1 MTENL
6 PPIALGAPKSV
17 ITSVK
22 VTKHA
27 LTRPN
32 FTPGSV
38 TVRKVLSGEAPS
50 VRAAS

>member
-1 MTENL
+1 M
-6 PPIALGAPKSV
+6 ALGAPKSV
-17 ITSVK
+17 MTRVK
-22 VTKHA
+22 TTKHA